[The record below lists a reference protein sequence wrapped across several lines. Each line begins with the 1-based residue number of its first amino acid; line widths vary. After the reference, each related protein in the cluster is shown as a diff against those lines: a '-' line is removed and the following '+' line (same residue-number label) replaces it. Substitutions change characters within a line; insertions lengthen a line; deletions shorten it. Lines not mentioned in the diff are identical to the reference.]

1 MCIVYGVFCRIV
13 VGVGGV
19 CVRLGV
25 IAALLLLLREAGAGL
40 GCPSFMFV
48 RCDSGM
54 YGVGVRRPDECRRK
68 TASGY

>member
-25 IAALLLLLREAGAGL
+25 IAVLLLLLLLLLLREAGAGL
-40 GCPSFMFV
+40 
-48 RCDSGM
+48 SGIIH
-54 YGVGVRRPDECRRK
+54 VL
-68 TASGY
+68 

>member
-1 MCIVYGVFCRIV
+1 VIGLCIVYGVFCRIV

-40 GCPSFMFV
+40 
-48 RCDSGM
+48 SGIIH
-54 YGVGVRRPDECRRK
+54 VL
-68 TASGY
+68 